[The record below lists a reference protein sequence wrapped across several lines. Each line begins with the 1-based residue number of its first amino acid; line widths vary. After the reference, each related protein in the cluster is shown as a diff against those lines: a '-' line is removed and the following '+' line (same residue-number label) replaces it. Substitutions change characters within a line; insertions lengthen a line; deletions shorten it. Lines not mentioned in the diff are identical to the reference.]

1 MKPPKDWKPLPSL
14 FTEWWPAASGN
25 RELRYNKYID
35 DCVKLKEID
44 VRYEGEGVQ
53 KKFYWREHKPDLFD

>member
-1 MKPPKDWKPLPSL
+1 MPDL
-14 FTEWWPAASGN
+14 FTEWWPASAPQ

-44 VRYEGEGVQ
+44 VKAEGEGI
-53 KKFYWREHKPDLFD
+53 KRRFFWREHKPDLFD